1 MYYKTGM
8 LIIQTADHCHASN
21 VDLNIFLN
29 QRLSAFENQRHQ
41 RSKILKLALIIKS

>member
-1 MYYKTGM
+1 MQMAGRFHVK
-8 LIIQTADHCHASN
+8 L
-21 VDLNIFLN
+21 FFN